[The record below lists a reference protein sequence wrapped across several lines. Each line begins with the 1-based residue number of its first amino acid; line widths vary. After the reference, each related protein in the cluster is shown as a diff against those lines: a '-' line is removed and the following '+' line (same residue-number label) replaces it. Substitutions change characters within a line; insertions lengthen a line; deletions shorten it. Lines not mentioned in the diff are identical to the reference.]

1 MTENPETHAGCGFQ
15 ADSQNEDL
23 LKILVL
29 DEFSKI
35 SIATTSF
42 SQKSSCFQK
51 QVKPKLG
58 VACRG
63 FRWSTTYRQNRLG
76 ARRHC
81 QVFGRWGLA
90 ACSSYRRTRR
100 SPSSA
105 WHRAAAS
112 HRLGVGVAVQSKAWD
127 CCRWLAAP
135 QRR

>member
-63 FRWSTTYRQNRLG
+63 FRWSTTYNNDV
-76 ARRHC
+76 AI
-81 QVFGRWGLA
+81 
-90 ACSSYRRTRR
+90 RTTCEVAINIFAPHLQR
-100 SPSSA
+100 SFTFC
-105 WHRAAAS
+105 AS
-112 HRLGVGVAVQSKAWD
+112 HKAKHTFIPVASHD
-127 CCRWLAAP
+127 CMGMP
-135 QRR
+135 